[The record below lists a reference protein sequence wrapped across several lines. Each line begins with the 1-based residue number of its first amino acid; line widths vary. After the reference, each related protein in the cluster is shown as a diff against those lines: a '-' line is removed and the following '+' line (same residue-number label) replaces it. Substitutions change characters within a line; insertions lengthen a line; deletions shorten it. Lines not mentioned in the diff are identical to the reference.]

1 MGTERYYPVDE
12 FGKQAGKAVT
22 VHTDDGRDDAS
33 AVPEGSISKV
43 REWVGY
49 DPNRAKAALLVEHAR
64 DEPRKG
70 LLEALE
76 PLVKESR

>member
-1 MGTERYYPVDE
+1 
-12 FGKQAGKAVT
+12 
-22 VHTDDGRDDAS
+22 VHTDDGRDDPDS
-33 AVPEGSISKV
+33 VPDGPIADV
-43 REWVGY
+43 RKWVGY